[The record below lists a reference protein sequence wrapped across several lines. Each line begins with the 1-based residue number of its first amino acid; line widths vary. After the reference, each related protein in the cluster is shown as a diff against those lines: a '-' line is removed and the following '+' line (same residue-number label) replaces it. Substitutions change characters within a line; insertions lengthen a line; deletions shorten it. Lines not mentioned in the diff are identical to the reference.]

1 MGQTRVYLECLC
13 FYRKIDYDRAL
24 RLFIC
29 LLIYS
34 QLDRAMSKH
43 RNRENDKKLLHE
55 STRSR
60 GTRCSWQ
67 AGRSRRSL
75 PPSPPTCLACP
86 VIWIPPMW
94 QEMEQAKRER
104 AKAAMHKTPTG
115 QFLCR
120 IQCSQHSVQYFA
132 KKKKKKKTLWEKP
145 WQILWII
152 FKRFCQ
158 NESFSWTLW
167 LGLWE
172 NNPYSDSSVKDFN
185 FTEGFMNQYP
195 LIKGCDTELFSF
207 NSSEPS
213 REDATIPTIPAVIRI
228 VFQFILL
235 NYEWMNT
242 SKGSIT
248 KQKLINSFMLLKLC
262 IFIEKI

>member
-67 AGRSRRSL
+67 AGRSRPSLTPHLLGLPCYLNSSNVKWSKQKERGPRPRCTKHPPGSSCVAFSVRS
-75 PPSPPTCLACP
+75 
-86 VIWIPPMW
+86 I
-94 QEMEQAKRER
+94 
-104 AKAAMHKTPTG
+104 
-115 QFLCR
+115 QFNIL
-120 IQCSQHSVQYFA
+120 Q

-213 REDATIPTIPAVIRI
+213 REDAHLPTIPAVIRI

>member
-67 AGRSRRSL
+67 AGRSRPSL

-94 QEMEQAKRER
+94 NGASKKREGQGRDAQNTHR
-104 AKAAMHKTPTG
+104 AV
-115 QFLCR
+115 LV
-120 IQCSQHSVQYFA
+120 SHSVFA
-132 KKKKKKKTLWEKP
+132 AFSSIFCKKKKKKKKPSERNLGRFCESFLNDFVKMKAFLGLYDSVCEKTTLIQTVLWKTLIS
-145 WQILWII
+145 QKALWI
-152 FKRFCQ
+152 
-158 NESFSWTLW
+158 
-167 LGLWE
+167 
-172 NNPYSDSSVKDFN
+172 
-185 FTEGFMNQYP
+185 
-195 LIKGCDTELFSF
+195 
-207 NSSEPS
+207 
-213 REDATIPTIPAVIRI
+213 
-228 VFQFILL
+228 
-235 NYEWMNT
+235 NT
-242 SKGSIT
+242 H
-248 KQKLINSFMLLKLC
+248 
-262 IFIEKI
+262 